1 MPSSSNSSM
10 RKALHIILF
19 SVILG
24 FLLYQIPQVNRFFKT
39 QLFYA
44 ETTVDT
50 YVGTPTITTGG
61 TTTPLLPSSF
71 NYNPLG
77 NVGSTLYA
85 TETGYSYSDP
95 SSGSYTCEPTN
106 NPCLECRGIVSST
119 LPVFT
124 ETTGFFIGQV
134 YYQAPNGQ
142 KFFAGSFDNSTGC
155 LKVAPG
161 IGTNLNT
168 IFDDSGACIA
178 YEPDSN
184 GCYGTLFSSASSTN
198 STSPANY
205 ALPVL
210 YPEPV
215 DYQPTISY
223 APPAEPVP
231 TDTSTIGTTTTSTTG
246 GIMIGTTSTTDTTG
260 TTVIDGGPST
270 FIEDG
275 TTGSGTT
282 GSGTTGSG
290 TTGSGT
296 TGSTTTTPTETMPVE
311 CIDTGNK
318 DFDYGAVASANP
330 QWNIPWGT
338 EEAPHFVS
346 HSQFYSVRIGP
357 TVDAP
362 EYVAADYE
370 STDQDGLELAKSTN
384 ARVVL
389 NDIYNVR
396 NRYGTIVVGRW
407 EKLEGFYDFRVLA
420 AVQVSKSSF
429 IFQPDGV
436 YVNFETVATDMHEGW
451 LTVLY
456 FDAEGEV
463 TEGVPGSNQFA
474 INGMPNF
481 GFTLDQVKQWN
492 GTNPDLDRIIYGA
505 AREAFDVSRAPGEV
519 EDYLY
524 CDRGLNGF
532 RYYLPNDPQYAAD
545 CGVEELPPPPI
556 DVCFNTPTTGTPSVN
571 VVCNFNNV
579 QSFVCPTVPGTG
591 GVGTTGTTTTTAPI
605 DNRPVATIIED
616 LLTQYRNTA
625 QPNAETRLRIIHQ
638 YLRAVLPQL

>member
-1 MPSSSNSSM
+1 M

-50 YVGTPTITTGG
+50 YVGTPMITTGG

-85 TETGYSYSDP
+85 TETGYSYSAPTSGTYIETVPTPAGFPSGFTYIASGNGQIAYLESFDIAQAHEPYCSYAHLHAPAGTTVIFDIYGEQIGPDPDPGGCGYGIYMDGATTP
-95 SSGSYTCEPTN
+95 SSPTSYP
-106 NPCLECRGIVSST
+106 
-119 LPVFT
+119 
-124 ETTGFFIGQV
+124 
-134 YYQAPNGQ
+134 
-142 KFFAGSFDNSTGC
+142 
-155 LKVAPG
+155 
-161 IGTNLNT
+161 
-168 IFDDSGACIA
+168 
-178 YEPDSN
+178 
-184 GCYGTLFSSASSTN
+184 
-198 STSPANY
+198 
-205 ALPVL
+205 LPVL

-282 GSGTTGSG
+282 GSGTTGAG

-296 TGSTTTTPTETMPVE
+296 TGSTTTGTSGTMPVE

-357 TVDAP
+357 SVDAP

-524 CDRGLNGF
+524 CDRGPNGF

-605 DNRPVATIIED
+605 DNRPVAAIIED